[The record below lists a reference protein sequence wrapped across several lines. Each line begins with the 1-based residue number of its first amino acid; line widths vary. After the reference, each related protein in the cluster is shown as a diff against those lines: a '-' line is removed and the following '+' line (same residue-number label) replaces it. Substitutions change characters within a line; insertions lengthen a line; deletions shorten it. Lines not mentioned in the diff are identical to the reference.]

1 MSAHKWHYYDENQ
14 RRSWQNPE
22 AILNHIGLK
31 AGQTLIDIGCGQGF
45 FSLPAARQVGPQG
58 LVHAI
63 DSNPEAMALLKQRA
77 AQEGLKNIH
86 LTVRE
91 AEAGP
96 VCQGCADFIFFGIV
110 LHDFRDP
117 LTVLQN
123 ARQMLKTS
131 GRLINLDWKKEPM
144 SLGPPLE
151 IRFDPG
157 MAASL
162 MRKAGLEIHKTE
174 EYGPYTYL
182 ITAVLA

>member
-14 RRSWQNPE
+14 RRTWQNPE
-22 AILNHIGLK
+22 EILIHIGLK
-31 AGQTLIDIGCGQGF
+31 TGQTLIDIGCGEGF

-63 DSNPEAMALLKQRA
+63 DSNPESMALLKQKA

-86 LTVRE
+86 LRVQE

-96 VCQGCADFIFFGIV
+96 VCLGCADFVFLGIV

-117 LTVLQN
+117 LMALQN
-123 ARQMLKTS
+123 ARRMLKAS
-131 GRLINLDWKKEPM
+131 GRLVNLDWKKEPM
-144 SLGPPLE
+144 TKGPPLE
-151 IRFDPG
+151 IRFDQST
-157 MAASL
+157 AAGL
-162 MRKAGLEIHKTE
+162 MRKAGLEVQKSE

-182 ITAVLA
+182 ITAVPV